1 MDVRSADAASTDTRS
16 RNRTLTRIA
25 HRGGGVLA
33 AANSLAGIEA
43 SISHGIEMVE
53 VDVRRTLD
61 DQLVLS
67 HDPQL
72 DDAEALIR
80 GSTLAELRAAHA
92 DVATLPEALHVARG
106 RTRLNLDLKEEDTLD
121 LVLADVR
128 AADAL
133 GGCIVSC
140 LHASCLARLAEAE
153 PAVPRFLSYPPDYG
167 NASRKPWLTP
177 AVNAVVA
184 MMRMSMAFRMRR
196 MLRPLPG
203 TGITLYS
210 PLITPKIV
218 ELAHR
223 LGIEIY
229 TWTVDDIE
237 AMRRLASFGVD
248 GITSNRPDLLAA
260 L

>member
-16 RNRTLTRIA
+16 RARTLTRIA

-43 SISHGIEMVE
+43 SLGHGIEMIE

-61 DQLVLS
+61 GQLVLS
-67 HDPQL
+67 HDPSL
-72 DDAEALIR
+72 DESDAPIR
-80 GSTLAELRAAHA
+80 AATLAELRASHP
-92 DVATLPEALHVARG
+92 DVATLPEALDVARG
-106 RTRLNLDLKEEDTLD
+106 RARLNLDLKEEDTLD
-121 LVLADVR
+121 LVLAEVR
-128 AADAL
+128 AARSLD
-133 GGCIVSC
+133 GCIVSC
-140 LHASCLARLAEAE
+140 LHTSCLARLAEAE

-167 NASRKPWLTP
+167 NASRKAWLTP

-184 MMRMSMAFRMRR
+184 MMRLSMAFRMRR

-210 PLITPKIV
+210 PLITKRTV
-218 ELAHR
+218 DLAHR
-223 LGIEIY
+223 LGIDIY
-229 TWTVDDIE
+229 TWTVDDLD
-237 AMRRLASFGVD
+237 AMRRLIALGVD